1 LKIQIERIEFLKRL
15 KVVEKTITE
24 NKIKPII
31 SCAYIET
38 RGDNLFFCGTNLE
51 TTITTEMKCKEVIE
65 SGKIV
70 FQHQLVEEYLKELKD
85 EFVVFSEIDGN
96 LVIESS
102 DSSSEFSLM
111 NVEDF
116 PKILVDEDFSQKE
129 EIFKI
134 NSIELAEILEKV
146 KYAASSS
153 SDNLSINCVRMENEN
168 KKLKFITTDTYRLV
182 YLEKEIEKI
191 NENIDVSIPLNT
203 VEALTKLLR
212 SIESTDI
219 SFYFI
224 NRQIFFKMKEVLVIS
239 RIIDMSFPNYKGILG
254 NNSYNKKL
262 TINAEVFLKML
273 KRITIFV
280 RNNNETKS
288 FFQINLPQTKK
299 LYSTAINYFPN
310 IENKYIVDAYSGT
323 GTIAMML
330 SKKAEKVYAIEL
342 VESAT
347 LDGMKTA
354 RENGIENIEF
364 INGAVEDKM
373 LELINAGKRV
383 DAIIFDP
390 PRKGIEEKSLIKTA
404 ESGIKE
410 IVYISCNPSTFA
422 RDAEILSRLGYKIDE
437 VQPVDMFPGT
447 SHTEVVGRFYK

>member
-1 LKIQIERIEFLKRL
+1 MKIQIERIEFLKRL

-280 RNNNETKS
+280 RNNNETKYGAT
-288 FFQINLPQTKK
+288 FYLEKKEIQVHGVNEVAKINEVLEV
-299 LYSTAINYFPN
+299 NY
-310 IENKYIVDAYSGT
+310 KG
-323 GTIAMML
+323 
-330 SKKAEKVYAIEL
+330 
-342 VESAT
+342 
-347 LDGMKTA
+347 
-354 RENGIENIEF
+354 ENIKIALNTKFLSDFVQTLNKNKDITLEF
-364 INGAVEDKM
+364 IASNSSVK
-373 LELINAGKRV
+373 
-383 DAIIFDP
+383 
-390 PRKGIEEKSLIKTA
+390 
-404 ESGIKE
+404 IKE
-410 IVYISCNPSTFA
+410 EEANDYLYVLMPLA
-422 RDAEILSRLGYKIDE
+422 LKD
-437 VQPVDMFPGT
+437 
-447 SHTEVVGRFYK
+447 

>member
-1 LKIQIERIEFLKRL
+1 MKIQIERIEFLKRL

-65 SGKIV
+65 SGKMV

-224 NRQIFFKMKEVLVIS
+224 NRQIFFKMEEVLVIS

-280 RNNNETKS
+280 RNNNETKYGAT
-288 FFQINLPQTKK
+288 FYLEKKEMQVHGVNEVAKINEVLEV
-299 LYSTAINYFPN
+299 NY
-310 IENKYIVDAYSGT
+310 EG
-323 GTIAMML
+323 
-330 SKKAEKVYAIEL
+330 
-342 VESAT
+342 
-347 LDGMKTA
+347 
-354 RENGIENIEF
+354 ENIKIALNTKFLSDFVQTLNKNKDITLEF
-364 INGAVEDKM
+364 IASNSSVK
-373 LELINAGKRV
+373 
-383 DAIIFDP
+383 
-390 PRKGIEEKSLIKTA
+390 
-404 ESGIKE
+404 IKE
-410 IVYISCNPSTFA
+410 EEANDYLYVLMPLA
-422 RDAEILSRLGYKIDE
+422 LKD
-437 VQPVDMFPGT
+437 
-447 SHTEVVGRFYK
+447 

>member
-1 LKIQIERIEFLKRL
+1 MKIQIKRIEFLKRL
-15 KVVEKTITE
+15 KVVEKTISE

-51 TTITTEMKCKEVIE
+51 TTITTEMKCEEVIE

-111 NVEDF
+111 DVEDF

-129 EIFKI
+129 ETFKI

-146 KYAASSS
+146 KYAASPS
-153 SDNLSINCVRMENEN
+153 SDNLSINCVRMENEE

-191 NENIDVSIPLNT
+191 NGSIDVSIPLNT

-212 SIESTDI
+212 SIESTEV

-224 NRQIFFKMKEVLVIS
+224 NRQIFFKMKDVLVIS
-239 RIIDMSFPNYKGILG
+239 RIIDMAFPNYRGILG

-262 TINAEVFLKML
+262 TINTEVFLKIL

-280 RNNNETKS
+280 KNNNETKYGAT
-288 FFQINLPQTKK
+288 FYLEGKEMQVHGVNEIAKINEVLEV
-299 LYSTAINYFPN
+299 NY
-310 IENKYIVDAYSGT
+310 EG
-323 GTIAMML
+323 
-330 SKKAEKVYAIEL
+330 
-342 VESAT
+342 
-347 LDGMKTA
+347 
-354 RENGIENIEF
+354 ENIKIALNTKFLSDFVQTLNKNNNITLEF
-364 INGAVEDKM
+364 IASNSSVK
-373 LELINAGKRV
+373 
-383 DAIIFDP
+383 
-390 PRKGIEEKSLIKTA
+390 
-404 ESGIKE
+404 IKE
-410 IVYISCNPSTFA
+410 E
-422 RDAEILSRLGYKIDE
+422 EIDDYLYVLMPLALKD
-437 VQPVDMFPGT
+437 
-447 SHTEVVGRFYK
+447 

>member
-1 LKIQIERIEFLKRL
+1 MKIQIERIEFLKRL

-38 RGDNLFFCGTNLE
+38 REDNLFFCGTNLE

-224 NRQIFFKMKEVLVIS
+224 NRQIFFKMEEVLVIS

-280 RNNNETKS
+280 RNNNETKYGAT
-288 FFQINLPQTKK
+288 FYLEKKEMQVHGVNEVAKINEVLEV
-299 LYSTAINYFPN
+299 NY
-310 IENKYIVDAYSGT
+310 EG
-323 GTIAMML
+323 
-330 SKKAEKVYAIEL
+330 
-342 VESAT
+342 
-347 LDGMKTA
+347 
-354 RENGIENIEF
+354 ENIKIALNTKFLSDFVQTLNKNKDITLEF
-364 INGAVEDKM
+364 IASNSSVK
-373 LELINAGKRV
+373 
-383 DAIIFDP
+383 
-390 PRKGIEEKSLIKTA
+390 
-404 ESGIKE
+404 IKE
-410 IVYISCNPSTFA
+410 EEANDYLYVLMPLA
-422 RDAEILSRLGYKIDE
+422 LKD
-437 VQPVDMFPGT
+437 
-447 SHTEVVGRFYK
+447 

>member
-1 LKIQIERIEFLKRL
+1 MKIQIERIEFLKRL

-111 NVEDF
+111 NLEDF

-280 RNNNETKS
+280 RNNNETKYGAT
-288 FFQINLPQTKK
+288 FYLEKKEMQVHGVNEVAKINEVLEV
-299 LYSTAINYFPN
+299 NY
-310 IENKYIVDAYSGT
+310 EG
-323 GTIAMML
+323 
-330 SKKAEKVYAIEL
+330 
-342 VESAT
+342 
-347 LDGMKTA
+347 
-354 RENGIENIEF
+354 ENIKIALNTKFLSDFVQTLNKNKDITLEF
-364 INGAVEDKM
+364 IASNSSVK
-373 LELINAGKRV
+373 
-383 DAIIFDP
+383 
-390 PRKGIEEKSLIKTA
+390 
-404 ESGIKE
+404 IKE
-410 IVYISCNPSTFA
+410 EEANDYLYVLMPLA
-422 RDAEILSRLGYKIDE
+422 LKD
-437 VQPVDMFPGT
+437 
-447 SHTEVVGRFYK
+447 

>member
-1 LKIQIERIEFLKRL
+1 MKIQIERIDFLKRL

-224 NRQIFFKMKEVLVIS
+224 NRQIFFKMEEVLVIS

-280 RNNNETKS
+280 RNNNETKYGAT
-288 FFQINLPQTKK
+288 FYLEKKEMQVHGVNEVAKINEVLEV
-299 LYSTAINYFPN
+299 NY
-310 IENKYIVDAYSGT
+310 EG
-323 GTIAMML
+323 
-330 SKKAEKVYAIEL
+330 
-342 VESAT
+342 
-347 LDGMKTA
+347 
-354 RENGIENIEF
+354 ENIKIALNTKFLSDFVQTLNKNKDITLEF
-364 INGAVEDKM
+364 IASNSSVK
-373 LELINAGKRV
+373 
-383 DAIIFDP
+383 
-390 PRKGIEEKSLIKTA
+390 
-404 ESGIKE
+404 IKE
-410 IVYISCNPSTFA
+410 EEANNYLYVLMPLA
-422 RDAEILSRLGYKIDE
+422 LKD
-437 VQPVDMFPGT
+437 
-447 SHTEVVGRFYK
+447 

>member
-1 LKIQIERIEFLKRL
+1 MKIQIERIEFLKRL

-224 NRQIFFKMKEVLVIS
+224 NRQIFFKMEEVLAIS

-280 RNNNETKS
+280 RNNNETKYGAT
-288 FFQINLPQTKK
+288 FYLEKKEMQVHGVNEVAKINEVLEV
-299 LYSTAINYFPN
+299 NY
-310 IENKYIVDAYSGT
+310 EG
-323 GTIAMML
+323 
-330 SKKAEKVYAIEL
+330 
-342 VESAT
+342 
-347 LDGMKTA
+347 
-354 RENGIENIEF
+354 ENIKIALNTKFLSDFVQTLNKNKDITLEF
-364 INGAVEDKM
+364 IASNSSVK
-373 LELINAGKRV
+373 
-383 DAIIFDP
+383 
-390 PRKGIEEKSLIKTA
+390 
-404 ESGIKE
+404 IKE
-410 IVYISCNPSTFA
+410 EEANDYLYVLMPLA
-422 RDAEILSRLGYKIDE
+422 LKD
-437 VQPVDMFPGT
+437 
-447 SHTEVVGRFYK
+447 

>member
-1 LKIQIERIEFLKRL
+1 MKIQIERIEFLKRL

-51 TTITTEMKCKEVIE
+51 TTITTEIKCKEVIE

-224 NRQIFFKMKEVLVIS
+224 NRQIFFKMEEVLVIS

-280 RNNNETKS
+280 RNNNETKYGAT
-288 FFQINLPQTKK
+288 FYLEKKEMQVHGVNEVAKINEVLEV
-299 LYSTAINYFPN
+299 NY
-310 IENKYIVDAYSGT
+310 EG
-323 GTIAMML
+323 
-330 SKKAEKVYAIEL
+330 
-342 VESAT
+342 
-347 LDGMKTA
+347 
-354 RENGIENIEF
+354 ENIKIALNTKFLSDFVQTLNKNKDITLEF
-364 INGAVEDKM
+364 IASNSSVK
-373 LELINAGKRV
+373 
-383 DAIIFDP
+383 
-390 PRKGIEEKSLIKTA
+390 
-404 ESGIKE
+404 IKE
-410 IVYISCNPSTFA
+410 EEANNYLYVLMPLA
-422 RDAEILSRLGYKIDE
+422 LKD
-437 VQPVDMFPGT
+437 
-447 SHTEVVGRFYK
+447 

>member
-1 LKIQIERIEFLKRL
+1 MKIQIERIEFLKRL

-224 NRQIFFKMKEVLVIS
+224 NRQIFFKMEEVLVIS

-280 RNNNETKS
+280 RNNNGTKYGAT
-288 FFQINLPQTKK
+288 FYLEKKEMQVHGVNEVAKINEVLEV
-299 LYSTAINYFPN
+299 NY
-310 IENKYIVDAYSGT
+310 EG
-323 GTIAMML
+323 
-330 SKKAEKVYAIEL
+330 
-342 VESAT
+342 
-347 LDGMKTA
+347 
-354 RENGIENIEF
+354 ENIKIALNTKFLSDFVQTLNKNKDITLEF
-364 INGAVEDKM
+364 IASNSSVK
-373 LELINAGKRV
+373 
-383 DAIIFDP
+383 
-390 PRKGIEEKSLIKTA
+390 
-404 ESGIKE
+404 IKE
-410 IVYISCNPSTFA
+410 EEANNYLYVLMPLA
-422 RDAEILSRLGYKIDE
+422 LKD
-437 VQPVDMFPGT
+437 
-447 SHTEVVGRFYK
+447 

>member
-1 LKIQIERIEFLKRL
+1 MKIQIERIEFLKRL

-65 SGKIV
+65 SCKIV

-280 RNNNETKS
+280 RNNNETKYGAT
-288 FFQINLPQTKK
+288 FYLEKKEMQVHGVNEVAKINEVLEV
-299 LYSTAINYFPN
+299 NY
-310 IENKYIVDAYSGT
+310 EG
-323 GTIAMML
+323 
-330 SKKAEKVYAIEL
+330 
-342 VESAT
+342 
-347 LDGMKTA
+347 
-354 RENGIENIEF
+354 ENIKIALNTKFLSDFVQTLNKNKDITLEF
-364 INGAVEDKM
+364 IASNSSVK
-373 LELINAGKRV
+373 
-383 DAIIFDP
+383 
-390 PRKGIEEKSLIKTA
+390 
-404 ESGIKE
+404 IKE
-410 IVYISCNPSTFA
+410 EETNDYLYVLMPLA
-422 RDAEILSRLGYKIDE
+422 LKD
-437 VQPVDMFPGT
+437 
-447 SHTEVVGRFYK
+447 

>member
-1 LKIQIERIEFLKRL
+1 MKIQIERIEFLKRL

-280 RNNNETKS
+280 RNNNETKYGAT
-288 FFQINLPQTKK
+288 FYLEKKEMQVHGVNEVAKINEVLEV
-299 LYSTAINYFPN
+299 NY
-310 IENKYIVDAYSGT
+310 EG
-323 GTIAMML
+323 
-330 SKKAEKVYAIEL
+330 
-342 VESAT
+342 
-347 LDGMKTA
+347 
-354 RENGIENIEF
+354 ENIKIALNTKFLSDFVQTLNKNKDITLEF
-364 INGAVEDKM
+364 IASNSSVK
-373 LELINAGKRV
+373 
-383 DAIIFDP
+383 
-390 PRKGIEEKSLIKTA
+390 
-404 ESGIKE
+404 IKE
-410 IVYISCNPSTFA
+410 EEANDYLYVLMPLA
-422 RDAEILSRLGYKIDE
+422 LKD
-437 VQPVDMFPGT
+437 
-447 SHTEVVGRFYK
+447 

>member
-1 LKIQIERIEFLKRL
+1 MKIQIERIEFLKRL

-203 VEALTKLLR
+203 VEALIKLLR

-224 NRQIFFKMKEVLVIS
+224 NRQIFFKMEEVLVIS

-280 RNNNETKS
+280 RNNNETKYGAT
-288 FFQINLPQTKK
+288 FYLEKKEMQVHGVNEVAKINEVLEV
-299 LYSTAINYFPN
+299 NY
-310 IENKYIVDAYSGT
+310 EG
-323 GTIAMML
+323 
-330 SKKAEKVYAIEL
+330 
-342 VESAT
+342 
-347 LDGMKTA
+347 
-354 RENGIENIEF
+354 ENIKIALNTKFLSDFVQTLNKNKDITLEF
-364 INGAVEDKM
+364 IASNSSVK
-373 LELINAGKRV
+373 
-383 DAIIFDP
+383 
-390 PRKGIEEKSLIKTA
+390 
-404 ESGIKE
+404 IKE
-410 IVYISCNPSTFA
+410 EEANNYLYVLMPLA
-422 RDAEILSRLGYKIDE
+422 LKD
-437 VQPVDMFPGT
+437 
-447 SHTEVVGRFYK
+447 

>member
-1 LKIQIERIEFLKRL
+1 MKIQIERIEFLKRL

-224 NRQIFFKMKEVLVIS
+224 NRQIFFKLEEVLVIS

-280 RNNNETKS
+280 RNNNETKYGAT
-288 FFQINLPQTKK
+288 FYLEKKEMQVHGVNEVAKINEVLEV
-299 LYSTAINYFPN
+299 NY
-310 IENKYIVDAYSGT
+310 EG
-323 GTIAMML
+323 
-330 SKKAEKVYAIEL
+330 
-342 VESAT
+342 
-347 LDGMKTA
+347 
-354 RENGIENIEF
+354 ENIKIALNTKFLSDFVQTLNKNKDITLEF
-364 INGAVEDKM
+364 IASNSSVK
-373 LELINAGKRV
+373 
-383 DAIIFDP
+383 
-390 PRKGIEEKSLIKTA
+390 
-404 ESGIKE
+404 IKE
-410 IVYISCNPSTFA
+410 EEANDYLYVLMPLA
-422 RDAEILSRLGYKIDE
+422 LKD
-437 VQPVDMFPGT
+437 
-447 SHTEVVGRFYK
+447 

>member
-1 LKIQIERIEFLKRL
+1 MKIQIERIEFLKRL

-38 RGDNLFFCGTNLE
+38 RGDNLFSCGTNLE

-224 NRQIFFKMKEVLVIS
+224 NRQIFFKMEEVLVIS

-280 RNNNETKS
+280 RNNNETKYGAT
-288 FFQINLPQTKK
+288 FYLEKKEMQVHGVNEVAKINEVLEV
-299 LYSTAINYFPN
+299 NY
-310 IENKYIVDAYSGT
+310 EG
-323 GTIAMML
+323 
-330 SKKAEKVYAIEL
+330 
-342 VESAT
+342 
-347 LDGMKTA
+347 
-354 RENGIENIEF
+354 ENIKIALNTKFLSDFVQTLNKNKDITLEF
-364 INGAVEDKM
+364 IASNSSVK
-373 LELINAGKRV
+373 
-383 DAIIFDP
+383 
-390 PRKGIEEKSLIKTA
+390 
-404 ESGIKE
+404 IKE
-410 IVYISCNPSTFA
+410 EEANNYLYVLMPLA
-422 RDAEILSRLGYKIDE
+422 LKD
-437 VQPVDMFPGT
+437 
-447 SHTEVVGRFYK
+447 

>member
-1 LKIQIERIEFLKRL
+1 MKIQIERIEFLKKL

-224 NRQIFFKMKEVLVIS
+224 NRQIFFKMEEVLVIS

-280 RNNNETKS
+280 RNNNETKYGAT
-288 FFQINLPQTKK
+288 FYLEKKEMQVHGVNEVAKINEVLEV
-299 LYSTAINYFPN
+299 NY
-310 IENKYIVDAYSGT
+310 EG
-323 GTIAMML
+323 
-330 SKKAEKVYAIEL
+330 
-342 VESAT
+342 
-347 LDGMKTA
+347 
-354 RENGIENIEF
+354 ENIKIALNTKFLSDFVQTLNKNKDITLEF
-364 INGAVEDKM
+364 IASNSSVK
-373 LELINAGKRV
+373 
-383 DAIIFDP
+383 
-390 PRKGIEEKSLIKTA
+390 
-404 ESGIKE
+404 IKE
-410 IVYISCNPSTFA
+410 EEANDYLYVLMPLA
-422 RDAEILSRLGYKIDE
+422 LKD
-437 VQPVDMFPGT
+437 
-447 SHTEVVGRFYK
+447 

>member
-1 LKIQIERIEFLKRL
+1 MKIQIERIEFLKRL

-129 EIFKI
+129 GIFKI

-224 NRQIFFKMKEVLVIS
+224 NRQIFFKMEEVLVIS

-280 RNNNETKS
+280 RNNNETKYGAT
-288 FFQINLPQTKK
+288 FYLEKKEMQVHGVNEVAKINEVLEV
-299 LYSTAINYFPN
+299 NY
-310 IENKYIVDAYSGT
+310 EG
-323 GTIAMML
+323 
-330 SKKAEKVYAIEL
+330 
-342 VESAT
+342 
-347 LDGMKTA
+347 
-354 RENGIENIEF
+354 ENIKIALNTKFLSDFVQTLNKNKDITLEF
-364 INGAVEDKM
+364 IASNSSVK
-373 LELINAGKRV
+373 
-383 DAIIFDP
+383 
-390 PRKGIEEKSLIKTA
+390 
-404 ESGIKE
+404 IKE
-410 IVYISCNPSTFA
+410 EEANDYLYVLMPLA
-422 RDAEILSRLGYKIDE
+422 LKD
-437 VQPVDMFPGT
+437 
-447 SHTEVVGRFYK
+447 

>member
-1 LKIQIERIEFLKRL
+1 MKIQIERIEFLKRL

-224 NRQIFFKMKEVLVIS
+224 NRQIFFKMEEVLVIS

-280 RNNNETKS
+280 RNNNETKYGAT
-288 FFQINLPQTKK
+288 FYLEKKEMQVHGMNEVAKINEVLEV
-299 LYSTAINYFPN
+299 NY
-310 IENKYIVDAYSGT
+310 EG
-323 GTIAMML
+323 
-330 SKKAEKVYAIEL
+330 
-342 VESAT
+342 
-347 LDGMKTA
+347 
-354 RENGIENIEF
+354 ENIKIALNTKFLSDFVQTLNKNKDITLEF
-364 INGAVEDKM
+364 IASNSSVK
-373 LELINAGKRV
+373 
-383 DAIIFDP
+383 
-390 PRKGIEEKSLIKTA
+390 
-404 ESGIKE
+404 IKE
-410 IVYISCNPSTFA
+410 EEANNYLYVLMPLA
-422 RDAEILSRLGYKIDE
+422 LKD
-437 VQPVDMFPGT
+437 
-447 SHTEVVGRFYK
+447 

>member
-1 LKIQIERIEFLKRL
+1 MKIQIERIEFLKRL

-224 NRQIFFKMKEVLVIS
+224 NRQIFFKMEEVLVIS

-280 RNNNETKS
+280 RNNNETKYGAT
-288 FFQINLPQTKK
+288 FYLEKKEMQVHGVNEVAKINEVLEV
-299 LYSTAINYFPN
+299 NY
-310 IENKYIVDAYSGT
+310 EG
-323 GTIAMML
+323 
-330 SKKAEKVYAIEL
+330 
-342 VESAT
+342 
-347 LDGMKTA
+347 
-354 RENGIENIEF
+354 ENIKIALNTKFLSDFVQTLNKNKDITLEF
-364 INGAVEDKM
+364 IASNSSVK
-373 LELINAGKRV
+373 
-383 DAIIFDP
+383 
-390 PRKGIEEKSLIKTA
+390 
-404 ESGIKE
+404 IKE
-410 IVYISCNPSTFA
+410 EEANNYPYVLMPLA
-422 RDAEILSRLGYKIDE
+422 LKD
-437 VQPVDMFPGT
+437 
-447 SHTEVVGRFYK
+447 

>member
-1 LKIQIERIEFLKRL
+1 MKIQIERIEFLKRL

-224 NRQIFFKMKEVLVIS
+224 NRQIFFKMEEVLVIS

-280 RNNNETKS
+280 RNNNETKYGAT
-288 FFQINLPQTKK
+288 FYLEKKEMQVHGVNEVAKINEVLEV
-299 LYSTAINYFPN
+299 NY
-310 IENKYIVDAYSGT
+310 EG
-323 GTIAMML
+323 
-330 SKKAEKVYAIEL
+330 
-342 VESAT
+342 
-347 LDGMKTA
+347 
-354 RENGIENIEF
+354 ENIKIALNTKFLSNFVQTLNKNKDITLEF
-364 INGAVEDKM
+364 IASNSSVK
-373 LELINAGKRV
+373 
-383 DAIIFDP
+383 
-390 PRKGIEEKSLIKTA
+390 
-404 ESGIKE
+404 IKE
-410 IVYISCNPSTFA
+410 EEANDYLYVLMPLA
-422 RDAEILSRLGYKIDE
+422 LKD
-437 VQPVDMFPGT
+437 
-447 SHTEVVGRFYK
+447 

>member
-1 LKIQIERIEFLKRL
+1 
-15 KVVEKTITE
+15 
-24 NKIKPII
+24 
-31 SCAYIET
+31 
-38 RGDNLFFCGTNLE
+38 
-51 TTITTEMKCKEVIE
+51 
-65 SGKIV
+65 
-70 FQHQLVEEYLKELKD
+70 
-85 EFVVFSEIDGN
+85 
-96 LVIESS
+96 
-102 DSSSEFSLM
+102 M

-224 NRQIFFKMKEVLVIS
+224 NRQIFFKMEEVLVIS

-280 RNNNETKS
+280 RNNNETKYGAT
-288 FFQINLPQTKK
+288 FYLEKKEMQVHGVNEVAKINEVLEV
-299 LYSTAINYFPN
+299 NY
-310 IENKYIVDAYSGT
+310 EG
-323 GTIAMML
+323 
-330 SKKAEKVYAIEL
+330 
-342 VESAT
+342 
-347 LDGMKTA
+347 
-354 RENGIENIEF
+354 ENIKIALNTKFLSDFVQTLNKNKDITLEF
-364 INGAVEDKM
+364 IASNSSVK
-373 LELINAGKRV
+373 
-383 DAIIFDP
+383 
-390 PRKGIEEKSLIKTA
+390 
-404 ESGIKE
+404 IKE
-410 IVYISCNPSTFA
+410 EEANNYLYVLMPLA
-422 RDAEILSRLGYKIDE
+422 LKD
-437 VQPVDMFPGT
+437 
-447 SHTEVVGRFYK
+447 

>member
-1 LKIQIERIEFLKRL
+1 MKIQIERIEFLKRL

-224 NRQIFFKMKEVLVIS
+224 NRQIFFKMKEVFVIS

-280 RNNNETKS
+280 RNNNETKYGAT
-288 FFQINLPQTKK
+288 FYLEKKEMQVHGVNEVAKINEVLEV
-299 LYSTAINYFPN
+299 NY
-310 IENKYIVDAYSGT
+310 EG
-323 GTIAMML
+323 
-330 SKKAEKVYAIEL
+330 
-342 VESAT
+342 
-347 LDGMKTA
+347 
-354 RENGIENIEF
+354 ENIKIALNTKFLSDFVQTLNKNKDITLEF
-364 INGAVEDKM
+364 IASNSSVK
-373 LELINAGKRV
+373 
-383 DAIIFDP
+383 
-390 PRKGIEEKSLIKTA
+390 
-404 ESGIKE
+404 IKE
-410 IVYISCNPSTFA
+410 EEANDYLYVLMPLA
-422 RDAEILSRLGYKIDE
+422 LKD
-437 VQPVDMFPGT
+437 
-447 SHTEVVGRFYK
+447 

>member
-1 LKIQIERIEFLKRL
+1 MKIQIERIEFLKRL

-24 NKIKPII
+24 NKIRPII

-224 NRQIFFKMKEVLVIS
+224 NRQIFFKMEEVLVIS

-280 RNNNETKS
+280 RNNNETKYGAT
-288 FFQINLPQTKK
+288 FYLEKKEMQVHGVNEVAKINEVLEV
-299 LYSTAINYFPN
+299 NY
-310 IENKYIVDAYSGT
+310 EG
-323 GTIAMML
+323 
-330 SKKAEKVYAIEL
+330 
-342 VESAT
+342 
-347 LDGMKTA
+347 
-354 RENGIENIEF
+354 ENIKIALNTKFLSDFVQTLNKNKDITLEF
-364 INGAVEDKM
+364 IASNSSVK
-373 LELINAGKRV
+373 
-383 DAIIFDP
+383 
-390 PRKGIEEKSLIKTA
+390 
-404 ESGIKE
+404 IKE
-410 IVYISCNPSTFA
+410 EEANNYLYVLMPLA
-422 RDAEILSRLGYKIDE
+422 LKD
-437 VQPVDMFPGT
+437 
-447 SHTEVVGRFYK
+447 